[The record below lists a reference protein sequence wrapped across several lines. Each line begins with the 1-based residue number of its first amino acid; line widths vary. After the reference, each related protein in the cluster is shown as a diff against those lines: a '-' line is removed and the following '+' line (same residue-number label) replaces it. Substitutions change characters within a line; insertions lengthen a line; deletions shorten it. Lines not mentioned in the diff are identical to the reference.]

1 MSILDD
7 FANTPLKIER
17 MVFHLVGPDPENFV
31 RLEELRPGRF
41 SSFFIDRICSI
52 GGGARYEFS
61 DASATRTRLARIAA
75 DDAVFQEE
83 SEKLAE
89 DFQHKHGGS
98 AATGAFLVF
107 KLSANEEPFFAL
119 LKYDDE
125 TVLAYAFEE
134 GKSGRKKV
142 RLDAIER
149 TFVQNRAALQKVA
162 LIELK
167 HRGGDLLVL
176 DRQNPQKVARYF
188 EGFLDAT
195 RVYDDARLTEM
206 LVKVT
211 RDVIRE
217 NRDLVPDDVYNHVT
231 RRTYDAAAKGG
242 SIDVDN
248 HKQFLDAVMGG
259 PLPPDDPIV
268 GKFLNGLKRA
278 RIEGAP
284 ITLDATNVKRPSV
297 RRMNTTRGIRIIVPS
312 DLVDDFVE
320 VQANR
325 IIIKD
330 RIQDNVD
337 DTERLR

>member
-1 MSILDD
+1 MTVLDD
-7 FANTPLKIER
+7 YAQATLKIER
-17 MVFHLVGPDPENFV
+17 MVFHLVGPDPANFV

-41 SSFFIDRICSI
+41 AEFFIDLIQSI

-89 DFQHKHGGS
+89 DFQNKHGGS
-98 AATGAFLVF
+98 TAAGAFLVF
-107 KLSANEEPFFAL
+107 KLSANDKPFFAL

-134 GKSGRKKV
+134 GRGGRKRVK
-142 RLDAIER
+142 LDAVER

-167 HRGGDLLVL
+167 RRGGDLIVL
-176 DRQNPQKVARYF
+176 DRLNPQKVARYF

-195 RVYDDARLTEM
+195 RVYNDARLTEM

-211 RDVIRE
+211 RDVIRD
-217 NRDLVPDDVYNHVT
+217 NRNLVPEDVYNHVT
-231 RRTYDAAAKGG
+231 RRTFDAASRGG

-248 HKQFLDAVMGG
+248 HKQFLDAVVGS
-259 PLPPDDPIV
+259 PLAKDDPLV
-268 GKFLNGLKRA
+268 DKFLNGLKRA

-284 ITLDATNVKRPSV
+284 ITLDAANVPRPSV
-297 RRMNTTRGIRIIVPS
+297 RRMNTIRGIRIIVPT
-312 DLVDDFVE
+312 DLVDDYVE

-330 RIQDNVD
+330 RIQDDVD
-337 DTERLR
+337 DTERRR